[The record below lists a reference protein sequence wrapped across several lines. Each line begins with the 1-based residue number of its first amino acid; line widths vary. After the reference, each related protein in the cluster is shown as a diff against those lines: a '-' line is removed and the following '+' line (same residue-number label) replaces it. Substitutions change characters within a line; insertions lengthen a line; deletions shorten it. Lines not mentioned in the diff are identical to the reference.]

1 MIPLKDDTPRF
12 STPYVTY
19 FLLVFNI
26 AIFLLQA
33 TQGPGANQQLAMV
46 FGLIPVKIPIAL
58 AGGQVPL
65 RLVSYLGT
73 RYVTVL
79 SAFLPI
85 LTSMFLHSGWWHII
99 SNMWVL
105 WIFGDN
111 VEDYLGHF
119 VYLLFYLGTGIAGA
133 LLHVMF
139 NWTSVIPTVGAS
151 GAIAGVMGAYFVLYP
166 KARVLTLVPF
176 FFVFFALVVF
186 EVGCVEDPA
195 VGGEGST
202 VPRYARVDLE
212 FAFTFC
218 LAAEVVADVDVF
230 ERSGGMDVRK
240 WGRFAGDRVSA
251 GPGRGG
257 DAEGD

>member
-26 AIFLLQA
+26 LIFLLQKWVES
-33 TQGPGANQQLAMV
+33 TQGPVASDQLTMV
-46 FGLIPVKIPIAL
+46 FGLVPVKIPIAL

-65 RLVSYLGT
+65 NLVGFLGA
-73 RYVTVL
+73 RYVTPL
-79 SAFLPI
+79 AAFLPI
-85 LTSMFLHSGWWHII
+85 FTSMFLHGGWWHII

-119 VYLLFYLGTGIAGA
+119 VYLIFYLGAGIAGA
-133 LLHVMF
+133 LLHVVF
-139 NWTSVIPTVGAS
+139 NWGSPIPTVGAS

-176 FFVFFALVVF
+176 FFVFFVWL
-186 EVGCVEDPA
+186 PA
-195 VGGEGST
+195 WIVLGYWFLAQFLGGAATAISTHGAAARGGVAFWAHVGGFVTGLLLIKMLPQR
-202 VPRYARVDLE
+202 PRLYRY
-212 FAFTFC
+212 
-218 LAAEVVADVDVF
+218 
-230 ERSGGMDVRK
+230 SG
-240 WGRFAGDRVSA
+240 WN
-251 GPGRGG
+251 
-257 DAEGD
+257 

>member
-19 FLLVFNI
+19 FLLIFNI

-65 RLVSYLGT
+65 RMVNYLGT
-73 RYVTVL
+73 RDVTLL
-79 SAFLPI
+79 SALLPI

-119 VYLLFYLGTGIAGA
+119 VYLLFYLGAGVAGA

-139 NWTSVIPTVGAS
+139 NWTSAIPTVGAS

-176 FFVFFALVVF
+176 FFVFFVWL
-186 EVGCVEDPA
+186 PA
-195 VGGEGST
+195 WIVLGYWFLAQFLGGAATAISSAHTSARGGIAFWAHVGGFLSGLLLIKLL
-202 VPRYARVDLE
+202 PHRQRLYRY
-212 FAFTFC
+212 
-218 LAAEVVADVDVF
+218 
-230 ERSGGMDVRK
+230 SG
-240 WGRFAGDRVSA
+240 WN
-251 GPGRGG
+251 
-257 DAEGD
+257 